1 MESDKFPEIKIFEP
15 LKVLR
20 AIGHVAY
27 NLVSQYRVEEP
38 ANRGASPALDTQLY
52 QQQELELRYGTQH

>member
-38 ANRGASPALDTQLY
+38 KRGAAQALDTQLY
-52 QQQELELRYGTQH
+52 EQQELELR